1 MARAPETGFYFE
13 PLAER
18 LALVVDGA
26 PFPSDDHWALI
37 GDPIEMT
44 PELAKLTCALRWP
57 GIDPEAL
64 EVELNF
70 DVERALAELQKAEE
84 EKAAGLVRAPEEY
97 SFDMDEFLRQ
107 MQELRAAAESMKV
120 AVPDASE
127 LEQELE
133 RAEAARR
140 EADGAGTG
148 DGDGA
153 GTGDGDGAGTGAG
166 EDEPG

>member
-44 PELAKLTCALRWP
+44 PETAKLTCALRWP
-57 GIDPEAL
+57 GVDPESL

-70 DVERALAELQKAEE
+70 DIERALAELEKAEA
-84 EKAAGLVRAPEEY
+84 EKAAGLVRSPEEY

-107 MQELRAAAESMKV
+107 MQELRAAAESMKLT
-120 AVPDASE
+120 VPDARE
-127 LEQELE
+127 VEQAIEQAD
-133 RAEAARR
+133 AEGR
-140 EADGAGTG
+140 ESKGQGKPD
-148 DGDGA
+148 
-153 GTGDGDGAGTGAG
+153 
-166 EDEPG
+166 